1 LRKRSS
7 HYSKI
12 IHIDTSRINCIKL
25 LYSLS
30 IINRH
35 SQLYVKR
42 NSPTNCLDCCI
53 ERKEDANASEC
64 KNTTCNFHEDPQ
76 ENIIVFLRSSTRNN
90 FRQVHI
96 STLWTH
102 KITFFCIIIM
112 SKNESAKSH
121 QFQRDKTLLIRT
133 RVWSFNGM
141 EKSRRNWS
149 EENDVSCVWHWTQ
162 VQVRHRRSVPLW
174 KEILMLILRNVN
186 LMFRGI
192 R

>member
-1 LRKRSS
+1 MSNAIHQRIVSTAASNVKKTQMRRNVKILRVIFMKIHKRILLFF
-7 HYSKI
+7 SKVQLEI
-12 IHIDTSRINCIKL
+12 IS
-25 LYSLS
+25 
-30 IINRH
+30 
-35 SQLYVKR
+35 
-42 NSPTNCLDCCI
+42 
-53 ERKEDANASEC
+53 
-64 KNTTCNFHEDPQ
+64 
-76 ENIIVFLRSSTRNN
+76 
-90 FRQVHI
+90 VHI